1 MQTNSRSNPNIKP
14 VFRLKQFLNTI
25 VTPEFG
31 KDNTNRIKNSIESS
45 RFASYHN
52 ISNSVRKNIIINQQ
66 YVLPSITNRKSLII
80 EPTQTP
86 TVLIDHLHLEQN
98 MKNNTKQIKKHFRQL
113 KNLSIAQN
121 SNDNLNSTNEELLF
135 LQSNKNSPKK
145 YKTSNKQ
152 DQQKSRKQKLIDFLK
167 GENQGLQFTQLLQ
180 KKQSKQQTLFP
191 SFTIKKYQELQF

>member
-80 EPTQTP
+80 EPNQTP
-86 TVLIDHLHLEQN
+86 TILIDHLHLEQN

-121 SNDNLNSTNEELLF
+121 SNDNLNSTNEELLL